1 MSPHKGRIDIM
12 EKPVQHTCPWW
23 LLFTFDNP
31 LRKWIHDPLKILRP
45 FVHPGDTLLDVGCG
59 MGYFT
64 LALAELTGVNGR
76 VFAADLQPQMLA
88 GLRRRAVNAGMLER
102 IQLIRSTNTGIG
114 IDSKVDFALAFW
126 MVHEVKKTEAFLIEI
141 SEHLRPGGKLLIVEP
156 MIHVSKTVFVRNVDL
171 CSNIGLVPA
180 EKPFIRFSRAIVFAK
195 HVH

>member
-1 MSPHKGRIDIM
+1 
-12 EKPVQHTCPWW
+12 
-23 LLFTFDNP
+23 
-31 LRKWIHDPLKILRP
+31 
-45 FVHPGDTLLDVGCG
+45 
-59 MGYFT
+59 
-64 LALAELTGVNGR
+64 
-76 VFAADLQPQMLA
+76 
-88 GLRRRAVNAGMLER
+88 
-102 IQLIRSTNTGIG
+102 
-114 IDSKVDFALAFW
+114 

>member
-1 MSPHKGRIDIM
+1 MEGKEKM

-31 LRKWIHDPLKILRP
+31 LRKSIHDPVKILQS

-88 GLRRRAVNAGMLER
+88 GLRRRAAHAGMLDR
-102 IQLIRSTNTGIG
+102 IQLIRSNQNGIG
-114 IDSKVDFALAFW
+114 IDTKVDFALAFW
-126 MVHEVKKTEAFLIEI
+126 MLHEVKQTEAFLIEI
-141 SEHLRPGGKLLIVEP
+141 AQHLIPGGKLLIAEP
-156 MIHVSKTVFVRNVDL
+156 VIHVSKTVFDRNVDL
-171 CSNIGLVPA
+171 CSKIGLVPG
-180 EKPFIRFSRAIVFAK
+180 EKPIIRFSRAIVLEK
-195 HVH
+195 PK